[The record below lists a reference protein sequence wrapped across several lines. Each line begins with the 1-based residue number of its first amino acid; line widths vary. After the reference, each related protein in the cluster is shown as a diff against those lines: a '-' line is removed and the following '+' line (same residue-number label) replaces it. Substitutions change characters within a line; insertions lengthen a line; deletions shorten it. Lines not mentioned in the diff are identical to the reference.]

1 MRLNIISQ
9 VWPKWY
15 EVSKTVE
22 SKPSKNH
29 LDSIWRVD
37 QSARNM
43 LWCIRSL
50 FRRRENLTFNR
61 PRLTFSDTTIMRII
75 GQAHRTWAE
84 LRAILRNDER
94 NAASM
99 MTFCGVGCGLVFV
112 WVKRMSRQGFE
123 GYMHS
128 VELHK
133 EVVVCENTFFCFWM
147 AVFWV
152 AMFWSWLPMFF
163 GFDCRCLTICFEYSE
178 SSSFW
183 SEAQQNF
190 NLRWGCTSN
199 VSFYQV
205 SFSGLRNSW
214 AFTKSQRRIYIRSRQ
229 DMRSFLLPTQNCFR
243 LAG

>member
-1 MRLNIISQ
+1 MKLNIISQ

-15 EVSKTVE
+15 EESKTVE

-29 LDSIWRVD
+29 LDSIWKVD

-43 LWCIRSL
+43 IWCIRSL

-61 PRLTFSDTTIMRII
+61 PRLTFSDTTIMCII

-99 MTFCGVGCGLVFV
+99 TTSCGVVCGWFSFGSNE
-112 WVKRMSRQGFE
+112 WAGKASRVTCTLW
-123 GYMHS
+123 S
-128 VELHK
+128 CHK
-133 EVVVCENTFFCFWM
+133 EVVVCENAFFCFWM

-152 AMFWSWLPMFF
+152 AMFF
-163 GFDCRCLTICFEYSE
+163 GVDCGCLTIRFEYSE

-229 DMRSFLLPTQNCFR
+229 KT
-243 LAG
+243 

>member
-15 EVSKTVE
+15 EESKTVE

-29 LDSIWRVD
+29 LDSIWKVD

-61 PRLTFSDTTIMRII
+61 PRLAFSNTTTIMRII

-94 NAASM
+94 NAASVT
-99 MTFCGVGCGLVFV
+99 TFCGVGWGLVFV
-112 WVKRMSRQGFE
+112 WVKQMSRQGFL

-128 VELHK
+128 VELPQRSCCLR
-133 EVVVCENTFFCFWM
+133 ECVWM

-152 AMFWSWLPMFF
+152 AMFWIWLRMFF
-163 GFDCRCLTICFEYSE
+163 GFDCRCLTIRFEYSE

-199 VSFYQV
+199 VSF
-205 SFSGLRNSW
+205 
-214 AFTKSQRRIYIRSRQ
+214 IRFHFQ
-229 DMRSFLLPTQNCFR
+229 DSETREPSLNRKEEYT
-243 LAG
+243 